1 MRQDVLVM
9 ENLFYDRKID
19 KVFDDTL
26 NMATPQLGGGGGGL
40 KPGPDESSVGERYA
54 GQMISGL
61 DSGSSCAESPA
72 KEHNAMSLPKC
83 VNWDLQV

>member
-26 NMATPQLGGGGGGL
+26 NMATPQLGGGGGGI
-40 KPGPDESSVGERYA
+40 KTRA
-54 GQMISGL
+54 GRKLRGREVRWRN
-61 DSGSSCAESPA
+61 D
-72 KEHNAMSLPKC
+72 
-83 VNWDLQV
+83 